1 MSVLRKKMIRIQ
13 RLREM
18 EQGKLNVLSAELAEI
33 AAELLR
39 QQELL
44 NNLEREMNETSTGQP
59 DSVDAQACAMAWANR
74 IQSLITQLKTRIAET
89 EQCKSKLQ
97 SQAVQQRA
105 KVRGWEFMI
114 DRLNAE
120 TMDQQQRSESQIAD
134 DRFLND
140 RKAR

>member
-1 MSVLRKKMIRIQ
+1 MSELRKKLTRIQ

-18 EQGKLNVLSAELAEI
+18 EQGKLNGLSAELAEI

-39 QQELL
+39 QQEQLK
-44 NNLEREMNETSTGQP
+44 NLERELNETSVRKP
-59 DSVDAQACAMAWANR
+59 DSVDARARAMAWANR
-74 IQSLITQLKTRIAET
+74 VQSLMTQLQTRIVET

-134 DRFLND
+134 DRYLND